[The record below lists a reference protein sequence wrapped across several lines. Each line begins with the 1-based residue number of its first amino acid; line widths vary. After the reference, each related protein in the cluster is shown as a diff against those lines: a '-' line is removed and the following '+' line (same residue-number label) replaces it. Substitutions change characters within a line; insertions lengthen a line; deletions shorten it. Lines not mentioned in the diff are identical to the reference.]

1 MSPRPD
7 QGPGKAGLSAELR
20 PIAVCTSAMPGLR
33 GAGDRP
39 LNVIVFNRKTG
50 AARQFD
56 LTSPACA
63 VGLVGAALLVLSVAF
78 AAGGFIGAQWASAKP
93 SAQLASWAAEL
104 HQQQAEVA
112 GMRQGMRDKLD
123 QLATRVGQM
132 NADVLRLDAL
142 GRRLTS
148 VAKLDQREVDP
159 ARSSKGAP
167 AVPLPAPVAAA
178 PVAALPGL
186 DGELDRLGSE
196 LEARERQLVSLE
208 AALLTRNLNQSLL
221 PQGKPVG
228 EGSIT
233 STYGER
239 LDPITGRSSFH
250 PGVDFAAPQ
259 GTTVMSVATGV
270 VTWAG
275 PHPAYG
281 NLVEINHGNGYAT
294 RYGHNEKV
302 LVKVGDTVQKGQ
314 QLALSGSTGR
324 STGPHVHFEVLRD
337 GSVVN
342 PASFINRTSHGSFV
356 ASR

>member
-1 MSPRPD
+1 
-7 QGPGKAGLSAELR
+7 
-20 PIAVCTSAMPGLR
+20 
-33 GAGDRP
+33 

-78 AAGGFIGAQWASAKP
+78 FAGGLIGAEWASSKP
-93 SAQLASWAAEL
+93 AAQLAGWSAEL
-104 HQQQAEVA
+104 HQQQAELT
-112 GMRQGMRDKLD
+112 GIRQTMRNKLD
-123 QLATRVGQM
+123 QLALRVGQM

-148 VAKLDQREVDP
+148 VAKLDQRDFDAAHGGGKAVAANP
-159 ARSSKGAP
+159 VSAP
-167 AVPLPAPVAAA
+167 ATAAEVP
-178 PVAALPGL
+178 GI

-196 LEARERQLVSLE
+196 LELRERELVSLE
-208 AALLTRNLNQSLL
+208 AALLTHNLNQSLL
-221 PQGKPVG
+221 PQGKPVD

-233 STYGER
+233 STFGQR

-250 PGVDFAAPQ
+250 PGVDFAAPE

-294 RYGHNEKV
+294 RYGHNEKL
-302 LVKVGDTVQKGQ
+302 LVKVGDTVFKGQ
-314 QLALSGSTGR
+314 TLALSGSTGR

-342 PASFINRTSHGSFV
+342 PSTFINRASRGSFV

>member
-1 MSPRPD
+1 MSPVPAM
-7 QGPGKAGLSAELR
+7 GTGKSGLSAEVR
-20 PIAVCTSAMPGLR
+20 PIAVCTSAMPGPR
-33 GAGDRP
+33 SAGDRP

-63 VGLVGAALLVLSVAF
+63 VGLAGAALLVLSVAF
-78 AAGGFIGAQWASAKP
+78 FAGGFIGAQWASAKP
-93 SAQLASWAAEL
+93 AAQLASWAAEL
-104 HQQQAEVA
+104 HQQQAELA
-112 GMRQGMRDKLD
+112 GLRQGARDKLD

-148 VAKLDQREVDP
+148 VAKLDQREFDP
-159 ARSSKGAP
+159 TRAPKGAAP
-167 AVPLPAPVAAA
+167 AQAQATPPPPVAA
-178 PVAALPGL
+178 VPGL

-221 PQGKPVG
+221 PQGRPVD

-250 PGVDFAAPQ
+250 PGVDFGAPE
-259 GTTVMSVATGV
+259 GSTVMSVATGV

-281 NLVEINHGNGYAT
+281 NLVEINHGNGYST
-294 RYGHNEKV
+294 RYGHNEKL

-337 GSVVN
+337 GAVVN
-342 PASFINRTSHGSFV
+342 PASFINRASHGSFV

>member
-1 MSPRPD
+1 M
-7 QGPGKAGLSAELR
+7 
-20 PIAVCTSAMPGLR
+20 
-33 GAGDRP
+33 
-39 LNVIVFNRKTG
+39 NVIVFNRKTG
-50 AARQFD
+50 SARQFD

-63 VGLVGAALLVLSVAF
+63 AGFVGAALLVLSMAF
-78 AAGGFIGAQWASAKP
+78 LAGGFIGAEWAASKP
-93 SAQLASWAAEL
+93 AAQLASWSAQL
-104 HQQQAEVA
+104 HQQQDELS
-112 GMRQGMRDKLD
+112 GIRRSMRDKVD
-123 QLATRVGQM
+123 QLALRVGQM

-148 VAKLDQREVDP
+148 VAKLDQREFD
-159 ARSSKGAP
+159 ASRSGSKGA
-167 AVPLPAPVAAA
+167 AAAAIPVAA
-178 PVAALPGL
+178 PAATPAVPGL

-196 LEARERQLVSLE
+196 LEARERQLVALE
-208 AALLTRNLNQSLL
+208 AAILTRNLNQSLL
-221 PQGKPVG
+221 PQGRPVD

-250 PGVDFAAPQ
+250 PGVDFAAPE

-281 NLVEINHGNGYAT
+281 NLVEINHGNGYST

-302 LVKVGDTVQKGQ
+302 LVKVGDTVLKGQ
-314 QLALSGSTGR
+314 TLALSGSTGR

-342 PASFINRTSHGSFV
+342 PSSFINHANSGSFV

>member
-1 MSPRPD
+1 M
-7 QGPGKAGLSAELR
+7 
-20 PIAVCTSAMPGLR
+20 
-33 GAGDRP
+33 
-39 LNVIVFNRKTG
+39 NVIVFNRKTG

-63 VGLVGAALLVLSVAF
+63 VGLAGAALLVLSVAF
-78 AAGGFIGAQWASAKP
+78 VAGGFIGAQWAAAKP
-93 SAQLASWAAEL
+93 AAQLASWASEL
-104 HQQQAEVA
+104 RQQQDELA
-112 GMRQGMRDKLD
+112 GIRQGMRDKLD

-148 VAKLDQREVDP
+148 VAKLDQREFEP
-159 ARSSKGAP
+159 RPTKGAA
-167 AVPLPAPVAAA
+167 AVPVQAPAAA
-178 PVAALPGL
+178 VAQTPGL
-186 DGELDRLGSE
+186 DGELDRLGTE
-196 LEARERQLVSLE
+196 LETRERQLVSLE

-221 PQGKPVG
+221 PQGRPVD

-233 STYGER
+233 STFGER
-239 LDPITGRSSFH
+239 MDPITGRSSFH
-250 PGVDFAAPQ
+250 PGVDFAAPE

-281 NLVEINHGNGYAT
+281 NLVEINHGNGYST

-314 QLALSGSTGR
+314 KLALSGSTGR
-324 STGPHVHFEVLRD
+324 STGPHVHFEVLRH

-342 PASFINRTSHGSFV
+342 PASFINRASHGSFV

>member
-1 MSPRPD
+1 
-7 QGPGKAGLSAELR
+7 
-20 PIAVCTSAMPGLR
+20 
-33 GAGDRP
+33 

-63 VGLVGAALLVLSVAF
+63 AGLAGALLLVLSVAF
-78 AAGGFIGAQWASAKP
+78 FAGGFIGAEWASARP
-93 SAQLASWAAEL
+93 AAQLASWARQLHDQQTEL
-104 HQQQAEVA
+104 A
-112 GMRQGMRDKLD
+112 GIRQTMRDKLD
-123 QLATRVGQM
+123 QLALRVGQM

-148 VAKLDQREVDP
+148 VAKLDQREFDG
-159 ARSSKGAP
+159 ARNGAKAAP
-167 AVPLPAPVAAA
+167 AEAAPVAAA
-178 PVAALPGL
+178 AVMPGL
-186 DGELDRLGSE
+186 DNELDRLGGE
-196 LEARERQLVSLE
+196 LEARERQLVALE

-221 PQGKPVG
+221 PQGKPVDDG
-228 EGSIT
+228 AIT

-259 GTTVMSVATGV
+259 GTNVVSVATGV

-275 PHPAYG
+275 YHAEYG
-281 NLVEINHGNGYAT
+281 NLVEINHGNGYST
-294 RYGHNEKV
+294 RYGHNERV

-314 QLALSGSTGR
+314 RLALSGSTGR

-342 PASFINRTSHGSFV
+342 PWTFINRASHGSFV